1 MARPPCP
8 RCARMRKL
16 QAPIARR
23 ALSSTAPT
31 LSKQSPSAI
40 LAKPTWSIASLLAT
54 SPSPS
59 TPDEISPQKLNHL
72 LRLSALPAPATPQ
85 ATSALLAALHAHLRF
100 VRDVQAVDTTGVE
113 PLRALRDET
122 ARGRVAA
129 TVGLAELRSALDKE
143 VAFGHRQRPRRVKGD
158 KAAVDQD
165 AKTAEAWNPLGTAQR
180 TAGKYFVVQSK
191 KGQEAA

>member
-1 MARPPCP
+1 MARPLCP
-8 RCARMRKL
+8 RCVRMRKL
-16 QAPIARR
+16 QGPVSRR
-23 ALSSTAPT
+23 ALSSTATTP
-31 LSKQSPSAI
+31 SKQSPAAI

-54 SPSPS
+54 SSSPS

-100 VRDVQAVDTTGVE
+100 VRDVQAVDTKEVE

-129 TVGLAELRSALDKE
+129 TVGLAELRSTLDKE
-143 VAFGHRQRPRRVKGD
+143 VAFGHRQRPRRVKGN

-165 AKTAEAWNPLGTAQR
+165 ARTAETWNPLGTAQR